1 MWSVPV
7 TILIIAPTFE
17 AAFEAIAMAL
27 HENPNVETVG
37 SMGGVEDVKATE
49 ELRAHEPL
57 RWSCGEVVLPG
68 ETYPE
73 HVKGCLARK
82 ET

>member
-1 MWSVPV
+1 MPDEEKVWSMP
-7 TILIIAPTFE
+7 
-17 AAFEAIAMAL
+17 
-27 HENPNVETVG
+27 
-37 SMGGVEDVKATE
+37 GVEDVKAE